1 MTLPSDDTAWPPAP
15 WAPLHDM
22 VADAAVWWE
31 GDTRKLQGH
40 YAAGGSPTPR
50 PSQFAGGLVG
60 ATSRLFWGKPQTPG
74 QPQRKLHLPLAADIA
89 NLSAN
94 LMFETPPQ
102 VHLAQKGKDADGEPI
117 RAGNDKAQE
126 RLDLLVNNDETA
138 ERLLVA
144 AESSA
149 ALGGVYGRVMWDTSL
164 QPEPWID
171 WVDTDSAIPEW
182 RYGKL
187 AAVTFVEGLPTVDK
201 KIVHRLLTCH
211 SPGRIEYGLYEGK
224 DDNLGQRVPLAEHPS
239 TEGLAGIVDAESG
252 IQTGTQRM
260 TAVYVANV
268 RPVVSFRKDGQLKQM
283 GRPDIPADS
292 YGLLDMLDEVWT
304 DLRREIRTAKSRI
317 VVTESMLDI
326 GKPGQGAEFDMDRE
340 IYSAV
345 GDTPEGLSPEF
356 FQPTIRGEAYAQ
368 VCEMII
374 REILRRA
381 NVSSLTFG
389 LDNAGGSGNVT
400 AREIEANSRA
410 TLQTFKAKSRYW
422 RAGLG
427 NLTAALVEVDA
438 HLNHTGAIL
447 EEVPEVD
454 ITPPVQETDLD
465 RAQTLQAL
473 DSAQAISTDQKIR
486 YLRPDWDEK
495 RIGREIDTILR
506 EKGMP
511 AGDPFGD
518 AEADRDIFAAE
529 DSANQAGVDADDLKK
544 RADALGALIRS
555 GVDPEDAARRSGFTG
570 TRFTGGRPIT
580 MRYTDQE

>member
-1 MTLPSDDTAWPPAP
+1 MTLPADDTAWPPAP
-15 WAPLHDM
+15 WQPLHDM
-22 VADAAVWWE
+22 VADASVWWE

-40 YAAGGSPTPR
+40 YAAGSAPAPR

-74 QPQRKLHLPLAADIA
+74 QRQRKLHLPLAADIA

-102 VHLAQKGKDADGEPI
+102 VHLAQKGKTDDGEPI

-126 RLDLLVNNDETA
+126 RLDLLVNNDEAA

-149 ALGGVYGRVMWDTSL
+149 ALGGVYGRVMWDTSI

-182 RYGKL
+182 KYGKL
-187 AAVTFVEGLPTVDK
+187 AAVAFVEGLPTIDK
-201 KIVHRLLTCH
+201 KFVHRLLSRH
-211 SPGRIEYGLYEGK
+211 SPGRIEYALYEGK
-224 DDNLGQRVPLAEHPS
+224 DDNLGRRIPLAEHPS

-268 RPVVSFRKDGQLKQM
+268 RPVVGFRKDGQLKQM
-283 GRPDIPADS
+283 GRPDIPSDS

-345 GDTPEGLSPEF
+345 GDTPDGMSPEF
-356 FQPTIRGEAYAQ
+356 YQPDIRVAAYAQ

-422 RAGLG
+422 RAGIG
-427 NLTAALVEVDA
+427 NLTAALVDVDA
-438 HLNHTGAIL
+438 HLNHTGAVL

-473 DSAQAISTDQKIR
+473 DSAQAISTDQKVR

-495 RIGREIDTILR
+495 RIGREIDTVLK
-506 EKGMP
+506 EKGIQV
-511 AGDPFGD
+511 GDPFGD
-518 AEADRDIFAAE
+518 AAPDEMVTLE
-529 DSANQAGVDADDLKK
+529 DQDTDSGVDADELKK
-544 RADALGALIRS
+544 RADAMGSMIRA
-555 GVDPEDAARRSGFTG
+555 GVDPEDAARRSGFIG
-570 TRFTGGRPIT
+570 TKFTGGRPIT
-580 MRYTDQE
+580 MRYADQE

>member
-1 MTLPSDDTAWPPAP
+1 MTLPADDTAWPPAT
-15 WAPLHDM
+15 WQPLHDM

-31 GDTRKLQGH
+31 GDTKKLQGH
-40 YAAGGSPTPR
+40 YAAGSAPAPR
-50 PSQFAGGLVG
+50 PSQFAGGIVG

-117 RAGNDKAQE
+117 RAGNDAAQG
-126 RLDLLVNNDETA
+126 RIDLLVNNDETA

-149 ALGGVYGRVMWDTSL
+149 ALGGVYGRVMWDTNL

-182 RYGKL
+182 KYGKL
-187 AAVTFVEGLPTVDK
+187 AAITFVEGLPTIDK
-201 KIVHRLLTCH
+201 KFVHRLLSRHT
-211 SPGRIEYGLYEGK
+211 PGRIEYALYEGK
-224 DDNLGQRVPLAEHPS
+224 DDNLGRRIPLNEHPS

-268 RPVVSFRKDGQLKQM
+268 RPVVGFRKDGQLKQM

-304 DLRREIRTAKSRI
+304 DLKREVRTGKAR
-317 VVTESMLDI
+317 VVVPESMLNL

-345 GDTPEGLSPEF
+345 ADMPPENGGQGGAQF
-356 FQPTIRGEAYAQ
+356 YQPTIRVEAYAQ

-422 RAGLG
+422 RAGIG
-427 NLTAALVEVDA
+427 NLTAALVDVDA
-438 HLNHTGAIL
+438 HLNHTGAVL

-473 DSAQAISTDQKIR
+473 DSAQAISTDQKVR
-486 YLRPDWDEK
+486 YLRPDWDET
-495 RIGREIDTILR
+495 RIGREIDTILK
-506 EKGMP
+506 EKGVQV
-511 AGDPFGD
+511 GDPFG
-518 AEADRDIFAAE
+518 EAGPDE
-529 DSANQAGVDADDLKK
+529 PV
-544 RADALGALIRS
+544 
-555 GVDPEDAARRSGFTG
+555 
-570 TRFTGGRPIT
+570 
-580 MRYTDQE
+580 M